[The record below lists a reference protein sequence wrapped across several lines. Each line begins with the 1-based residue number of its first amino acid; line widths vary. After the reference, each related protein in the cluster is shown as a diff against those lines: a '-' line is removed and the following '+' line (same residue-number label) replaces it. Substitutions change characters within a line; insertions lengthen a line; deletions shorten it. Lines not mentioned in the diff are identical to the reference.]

1 MPEAFVANPEPGT
14 SEQVIQ
20 QLQAEIKRLQR
31 LVFHE
36 VPMKR
41 GGIGR
46 LWAKPAPGFGGA
58 TDYEAWLRTLESQ
71 DLQHLIKL
79 HTGAI
84 DSLRYRRRF
93 VQHEAERR
101 FLHSSYGKH
110 PFEHLAEMSRG
121 IP

>member
-1 MPEAFVANPEPGT
+1 MSEAFVANPET
-14 SEQVIQ
+14 EQVIE
-20 QLQAEIKRLQR
+20 QLQAEIQRLQR

-58 TDYEAWLRTLESQ
+58 TDYEVWLRTLEYQ
-71 DLQHLIKL
+71 DLNHLIKL